1 MDPEPQDHP
10 GSTCYGFREGDVL
23 YSRLRPNLNK
33 VYRAEFV
40 GVCSPEFHV
49 IRVRDEFRDRLHPD
63 FLAALLRS
71 PLTLAQ
77 TRHMTTGNTHPRLSN
92 EDVRKL
98 AIPVPDLA
106 VQERTVGELRQRRVR
121 ARRLREEAAR
131 EWAEARA
138 AFEARLVGNVPVPAE
153 AP

>member
-1 MDPEPQDHP
+1 
-10 GSTCYGFREGDVL
+10 
-23 YSRLRPNLNK
+23 
-33 VYRAEFV
+33 
-40 GVCSPEFHV
+40 V